1 MNEYIKKFWE
11 ENGYEVREELY
22 GAPKKEMSAVKWD
35 MNKDIFYILP
45 VYNPNADEYYY
56 ENSYYSED
64 EMLRIIKMK
73 IFL

>member
-11 ENGYEVREELY
+11 ENGYKVREELY
-22 GAPKKEMSAVKWD
+22 NNQRESYAVKI

-45 VYNPNADEYYY
+45 VYNHNADEYYY
-56 ENSYYSED
+56 ENSSYSED

-73 IFL
+73 AFL

>member
-1 MNEYIKKFWE
+1 MNKYIKKFWE
-11 ENGYEVREELY
+11 ENGYRVQEELY
-22 GAPKKEMSAVKWD
+22 GDKIEMVAVKWN
-35 MNKDIFYILP
+35 MNKDICYILP
-45 VYNPNADEYYY
+45 IYNPNIDEYYY